1 MAGARRSGR
10 KRAVVLG
17 VVAVVLMAGLA
28 TWLSRRSDQ
37 AAATPTTSTARAVLT
52 SMSQSVSATGTIA
65 PKTQSN
71 LRFTSS
77 GTVTAVS
84 VKVGDQVTPGQSLAT
99 IDDADLR
106 HALSAAQASVD
117 AAYANLSSVK
127 SSTTSTASQLAAA
140 NSQVSSAVAKRDTA
154 QGALTA
160 AQLTAPIAGTV
171 AAVNIA
177 VGDLVSGGGTSSG
190 TGSAAAGSGSSG
202 SAGSGASSAGSAGSG
217 SATSSSASI
226 VLITTDAWIVN
237 TSVSAADLASVKKDL
252 QVQLLPTGA
261 RALVFGTVSSVGVI
275 ATTSSG
281 VASFPVVVAVTGSP
295 QGLYAGGT
303 TNVSIIV
310 KEVPDALAIPTAAI
324 RTEGGRTVVTQ
335 VKNGQNVTTAVT
347 IGLVQ
352 GALTQITAGL
362 AEGDEVLVESRAG
375 VGGQPG
381 GGTATRTR
389 GTGATGGFGG
399 NQGQQG
405 QQGQG
410 QPGQGQPGA
419 GP

>member
-84 VKVGDQVTPGQSLAT
+84 VTVGDQVTPGQSLAT

-160 AQLTAPIAGTV
+160 AHLTAPIAGTV

-202 SAGSGASSAGSAGSG
+202 SAGSGASSAGSALN
-217 SATSSSASI
+217 SSI
-226 VLITTDAWIVN
+226 
-237 TSVSAADLASVKKDL
+237 
-252 QVQLLPTGA
+252 
-261 RALVFGTVSSVGVI
+261 
-275 ATTSSG
+275 
-281 VASFPVVVAVTGSP
+281 SP
-295 QGLYAGGT
+295 
-303 TNVSIIV
+303 
-310 KEVPDALAIPTAAI
+310 
-324 RTEGGRTVVTQ
+324 
-335 VKNGQNVTTAVT
+335 
-347 IGLVQ
+347 
-352 GALTQITAGL
+352 
-362 AEGDEVLVESRAG
+362 
-375 VGGQPG
+375 
-381 GGTATRTR
+381 
-389 GTGATGGFGG
+389 
-399 NQGQQG
+399 
-405 QQGQG
+405 
-410 QPGQGQPGA
+410 
-419 GP
+419 